1 MKVSNKS
8 EQSITD
14 LWTPTKRRFL
24 KKSFKGRRIFI
35 GAVLC
40 VPLAILDYELT
51 YSQKSEDK
59 ELLVLQLL
67 IGGSLRMLWTEAY
80 KLINTVK
87 EAERKSR
94 GLPFYTKIVH
104 SKGYYEFAKL
114 TEVERSRLVI
124 K

>member
-1 MKVSNKS
+1 
-8 EQSITD
+8 
-14 LWTPTKRRFL
+14 
-24 KKSFKGRRIFI
+24 
-35 GAVLC
+35 
-40 VPLAILDYELT
+40 LDYELT

-94 GLPFYTKIVH
+94 ELPFYTKIVH

>member
-1 MKVSNKS
+1 MKASNKS

-24 KKSFKGRRIFI
+24 KRSFKGRRIFI

-40 VPLAILDYELT
+40 APLVILDYEIT
-51 YSQKSEDK
+51 FSQKSDDK
-59 ELLVLQLL
+59 ELLVLQLMV
-67 IGGSLRMLWTEAY
+67 GGSLRMLWTEAY
-80 KLINTVK
+80 RLISTIK
-87 EAERKSR
+87 EAEKANRAP
-94 GLPFYTKIVH
+94 PFYTKIIQ

-114 TEVERSRLVI
+114 TKSEKDSLNF